1 MTDKYL
7 EKIYQHMGQ
16 NLVVDDSY
24 FEIDSRFYNIEV
36 FLRALPPGK
45 LLDMGCGQGSVLHR
59 LRDYHDVYG
68 LEFDEGARTIAL
80 QRGLRCEPID
90 LNNAEDIPYDQC
102 FDYILISEVCEHLL
116 DPRNAF
122 KVAFKRIK
130 KGGVFLVTVP
140 NSIPL
145 FVRANLILGRTN
157 PWIHY
162 PSQDTEIT
170 GHIRFYTFASLKALA
185 EQEGFQLISSRG
197 VSWRF
202 NGKIWGRIFYWL
214 ARATGGS
221 SSINRRMMLF
231 DDAMSKLLPTL
242 SPGIFMAF
250 RKP

>member
-1 MTDKYL
+1 
-7 EKIYQHMGQ
+7 MGQ

-130 KGGVFLVTVP
+130 KGG
-140 NSIPL
+140 
-145 FVRANLILGRTN
+145 
-157 PWIHY
+157 
-162 PSQDTEIT
+162 
-170 GHIRFYTFASLKALA
+170 
-185 EQEGFQLISSRG
+185 
-197 VSWRF
+197 
-202 NGKIWGRIFYWL
+202 
-214 ARATGGS
+214 
-221 SSINRRMMLF
+221 
-231 DDAMSKLLPTL
+231 
-242 SPGIFMAF
+242 GIFSD
-250 RKP
+250 RS